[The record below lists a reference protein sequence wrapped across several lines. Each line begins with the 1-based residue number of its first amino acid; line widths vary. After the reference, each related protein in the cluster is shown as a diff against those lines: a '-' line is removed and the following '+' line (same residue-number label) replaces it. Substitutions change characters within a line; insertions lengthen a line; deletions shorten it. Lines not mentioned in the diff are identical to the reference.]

1 MRSVAFPVYALV
13 LPSLFAL
20 AFAGPFDCRAENV
33 VAENVQIPLGH
44 QNADYRLVCHSIARS
59 ISPASQV
66 FSPGTVFTLFS
77 VLLLHVAYVDP
88 QILPNLRKISPIGL
102 TRVHRHPRAP

>member
-1 MRSVAFPVYALV
+1 MRRIAFLFV
-13 LPSLFAL
+13 LPSLFAS

-77 VLLLHVAYVDP
+77 VLLHVAYVDP
-88 QILPNLRKISPIGL
+88 QILPNLRKI
-102 TRVHRHPRAP
+102 